1 MSRYYADDEKIG
13 AAINLSLGMQR
24 MWKYKQII
32 YILHFLQRSFL
43 LMMAMWTIRINLKSL
58 NSRHKLK

>member
-43 LMMAMWTIRINLKSL
+43 LMMAM
-58 NSRHKLK
+58 